1 MLAELYMAMPS
12 LAACGFKASFSKHLV
27 AMSFRKQTL
36 PRVGGSTQGQDDVA
50 KAVASVAPALGVD
63 MQALRELVTSTHEAL
78 AQISR

>member
-1 MLAELYMAMPS
+1 MLM
-12 LAACGFKASFSKHLV
+12 
-27 AMSFRKQTL
+27 
-36 PRVGGSTQGQDDVA
+36 DVA